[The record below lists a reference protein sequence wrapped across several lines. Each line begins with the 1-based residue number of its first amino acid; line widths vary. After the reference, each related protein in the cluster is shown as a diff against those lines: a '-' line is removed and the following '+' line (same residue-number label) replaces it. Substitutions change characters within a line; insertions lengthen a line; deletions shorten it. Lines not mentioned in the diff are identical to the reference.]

1 MNMTLAIVITALAV
15 ISYSVLDHAQDKKR
29 NALAALVER
38 VDVLE
43 KRVASCEENI
53 TDIREDVCSSVPL
66 PGQSSAS
73 NN

>member
-1 MNMTLAIVITALAV
+1 MNMTLAIILSALA
-15 ISYSVLDHAQDKKR
+15 IIAYSILDHAQDKKR
-29 NALAALVER
+29 NALEALAGR

-53 TDIREDVCSSVPL
+53 TGIREDACSFVPL